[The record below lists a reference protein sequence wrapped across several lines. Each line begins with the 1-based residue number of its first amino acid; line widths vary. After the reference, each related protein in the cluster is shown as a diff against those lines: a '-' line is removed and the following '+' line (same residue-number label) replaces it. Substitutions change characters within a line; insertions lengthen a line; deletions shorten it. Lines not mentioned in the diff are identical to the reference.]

1 MDPRG
6 GADRLSASARGTE
19 MAEHEFFRVE
29 RQGAV
34 TTVSINRPER
44 RNALTPEMLITLRQ
58 IAESFRGDA
67 ETRAVVLRSD
77 CPDFS
82 VGADIG
88 RMAGETPTVA
98 ELRRTAENGALLLR
112 AIREIHQPTLCLVRG
127 IATGGGACIP
137 TACDFRFGT
146 PDARIGYGE
155 VKLGINLM
163 WHALPLAIQTLG
175 LARAKRMVMTGE
187 LFDAATML
195 DWGFFEDI
203 VDAAEAED
211 RVMSVAQHY
220 AALPPV
226 AVQMIKRSAN
236 AWAGALDQ
244 AVMHADTDQWLLATR
259 TDDFREGVAAFREKR
274 APEFQGD

>member
-1 MDPRG
+1 M
-6 GADRLSASARGTE
+6 S
-19 MAEHEFFRVE
+19 EHEFFRIE

-44 RNALTPEMLITLRQ
+44 RNALTPEMLVSLRL
-58 IAESFRGDA
+58 IAESFRGDP
-67 ETRAVVLRSD
+67 ETRAVLVRSD

-127 IATGGGACIP
+127 VATGGGACIP
-137 TACDFRFGT
+137 TACDFRFGL
-146 PDARIGYGE
+146 PDARVGYGE

-163 WHALPLAIQTLG
+163 WHALPLAIQTVG
-175 LARAKRMVMTGE
+175 LSRAKRMVMTGE
-187 LFDAATML
+187 LFDAATMRE
-195 DWGFFEDI
+195 WGFFDE
-203 VDAAEAED
+203 VLTEAEAED
-211 RVMSVAQHY
+211 RVMAVAQHY

-236 AWAGALDQ
+236 ALAGALDQ

-274 APEFQGD
+274 APDFRGD

>member
-1 MDPRG
+1 MAGHEYFRI
-6 GADRLSASARGTE
+6 DRKDAIA
-19 MAEHEFFRVE
+19 
-29 RQGAV
+29 
-34 TTVSINRPER
+34 TVSINRPER
-44 RNALTPEMLITLRQ
+44 RNALTPEMLIALRQ
-58 IAESFRGDA
+58 IAESFREDA
-67 ETRAVVLRSD
+67 ATRAVVIRSD

-88 RMAGETPTVA
+88 QMVGPTPTVA
-98 ELRRTAENGALLLR
+98 ELRRTSENGAKLLR

-127 IATGGGACIP
+127 VATGGGACIP

-146 PDARIGYGE
+146 PDARVGYGE

-163 WHALPLAIQTLG
+163 WHALPLAIQTVG

-195 DWGFFEDI
+195 DWGFFDDVISED
-203 VDAAEAED
+203 DAED
-211 RVMSVAQHY
+211 RVMAAAATY

-244 AVMHADTDQWLLATR
+244 AVMHADADQWLLATR
-259 TDDFREGVAAFREKR
+259 TDDFREGVTAFREKR
-274 APEFQGD
+274 APEFRGD